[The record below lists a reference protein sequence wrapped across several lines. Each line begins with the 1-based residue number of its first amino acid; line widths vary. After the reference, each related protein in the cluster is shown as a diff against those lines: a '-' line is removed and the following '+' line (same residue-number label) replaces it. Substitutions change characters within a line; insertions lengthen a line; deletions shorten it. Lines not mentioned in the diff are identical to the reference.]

1 MVIRRQV
8 STDFDV
14 DTLVNGAPLDEATFG
29 SLLSPFKIDII
40 EGTHTVGEE
49 NDGNKYWH
57 VVTNPKQNGIVIKDA
72 SADNLL
78 NSATWKVSM
87 RVKFSNDT
95 DSARF
100 IVWRG
105 ADNKERSMLAYQTGK
120 LVFGKNVALSNKQ
133 CVVLAEGETI
143 KKTVGDE
150 TVYQWVNVAVEMDPV
165 NRTYKVYIEDELV
178 LYTNTANEIY
188 LVNDGV
194 ATLYEDWESSDKTP
208 FAGGSTVRELYL
220 FHWSPVD
227 MCIDDFKIEIMD
239 YLPASA
245 E

>member
-1 MVIRRQV
+1 MKHLRFISLLVALLSV
-8 STDFDV
+8 SCIAQYRAEGPVESRSVVLTGTATAIAVSHDV
-14 DTLVNGAPLDEATFG
+14 DVVVDATLAQNEAHIMTH
-29 SLLSPFKIDII
+29 SDVIDF
-40 EGTHTVGEE
+40 V
-49 NDGNKYWH
+49 
-57 VVTNPKQNGIVIKDA
+57 
-72 SADNLL
+72 
-78 NSATWKVSM
+78 
-87 RVKFSNDT
+87 
-95 DSARF
+95 
-100 IVWRG
+100 
-105 ADNKERSMLAYQTGK
+105 
-120 LVFGKNVALSNKQ
+120 
-133 CVVLAEGETI
+133 
-143 KKTVGDE
+143 
-150 TVYQWVNVAVEMDPV
+150 
-165 NRTYKVYIEDELV
+165 KVYIEDELV